1 MNIKIKK
8 YKKNVCEGGEI
19 IIKNRLYTPGV
30 KGIRKRVIEKDLETI
45 YIAYIE
51 EVPVG
56 CLTIDAYMEKIGR
69 KKYNLINTF
78 IKPSYRGLSIGKKLV
93 EKAKK
98 DHWKPLAGF
107 ASIRGEFFY
116 KSNGVKVIY
125 Y

>member
-1 MNIKIKK
+1 M
-8 YKKNVCEGGEI
+8 
-19 IIKNRLYTPGV
+19 
-30 KGIRKRVIEKDLETI
+30 
-45 YIAYIE
+45 
-51 EVPVG
+51 PVG